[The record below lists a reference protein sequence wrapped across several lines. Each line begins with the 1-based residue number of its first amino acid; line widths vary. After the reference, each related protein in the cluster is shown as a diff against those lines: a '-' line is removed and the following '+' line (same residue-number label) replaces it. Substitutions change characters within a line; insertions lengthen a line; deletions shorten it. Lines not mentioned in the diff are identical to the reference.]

1 MTSPIEKQ
9 QKVTSVPAAAV
20 RRDWCCGSLAT
31 GPHVAGCAYEPKGPI
46 DYTAPVQIMEP
57 PAANPQ
63 PGSAPAASPASEPA
77 RQRTYGFRKRP
88 EFDVE
93 LPSGSFVRV
102 RQLTMTQVIEIGVL
116 NMKDS
121 FAAELFQGV
130 EDDGGFSQEAVLKA
144 EEALQDPGSREKLFG
159 PLNRVIAAAVVC
171 PTVVLAGPTTDEQI
185 NVDEI
190 DLVDKRIIFEYAMPD
205 EMKTAAL
212 EAQHDALKRVRPEQA
227 AGLGSVGDGQDIRE
241 AAE

>member
-9 QKVTSVPAAAV
+9 QKITSVPAAP
-20 RRDWCCGSLAT
+20 RRDWCCGTPVT
-31 GPHVAGCAYEPKGPI
+31 GPHVVGCAYEPRDTK
-46 DYTAPVQIMEP
+46 TAAAPEP
-57 PAANPQ
+57 PAADPQ
-63 PGSAPAASPASEPA
+63 PGPAPAASPASEAPA
-77 RQRTYGFRKRP
+77 PPRRVYGFRKRP
-88 EFDVE
+88 EFDVD
-93 LPSGSFVRV
+93 LPSGALVRV
-102 RQLTMTQVIEIGVL
+102 RQLTMTQVIELGVL

-130 EDDGGFSQEAVLKA
+130 EDDGGFSQEALQSA
-144 EEALQDPGSREKLFG
+144 EAALQDAESREKLFG
-159 PLNRVIAAAVVC
+159 PLNRVTAAAVVC
-171 PTVVLAGPTTDEQI
+171 PTVVLVGSSTDEQI
-185 NVDEI
+185 NVEEI

-227 AGLGSVGDGQDIRE
+227 AGLGSVGDGEDVRE